1 MSEAETRA
9 ELIDPKLKAAAFP
22 ITMSGYGV
30 KNAPFKGVHDDLF
43 ARVIVFSDGANKA
56 VLITADV
63 TGFSNSFWEET
74 INCHS
79 GYDML
84 RMEKHKFINR
94 NFN

>member
-1 MSEAETRA
+1 MNEAETRA
-9 ELIDPKLKAAAFP
+9 ELIDPKLKEAAFP
-22 ITMSGYGV
+22 ILMSGYGGR
-30 KNAPFKGVHDDLF
+30 NAPFKGVHDDLY
-43 ARVIVFSDGANKA
+43 ARVIVFSDGLDKA

-63 TGFSNSFWEET
+63 IGFSNSFWEET

-84 RMEKHKFINR
+84 RTEKHKFINR